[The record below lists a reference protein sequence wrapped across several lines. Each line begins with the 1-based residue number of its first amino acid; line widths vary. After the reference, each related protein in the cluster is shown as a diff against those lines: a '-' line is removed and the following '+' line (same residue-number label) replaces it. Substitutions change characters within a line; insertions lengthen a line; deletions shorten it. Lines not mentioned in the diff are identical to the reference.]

1 VIGSDSYFNSPTQYG
16 VLVHPFTIILAMKQ
30 RNFIPETVYGGPF
43 LSKRFLILFF
53 FLIDFFFF
61 LVLEFI
67 FCFSDCLQMRFVWGW
82 VGLGWIRI
90 RIRGLLAYRVRF
102 RCLSVHIIGQKAWR
116 CFLACMVFYLIYYL
130 FISEIIQTQV

>member
-53 FLIDFFFF
+53 FSYRFFFGFGIHLLF
-61 LVLEFI
+61 LRLFTNA
-67 FCFSDCLQMRFVWGW
+67 FCL
-82 VGLGWIRI
+82 GLGWVRLDSDSDSGFVGIS
-90 RIRGLLAYRVRF
+90 GPVQMSLCSYHWAKGVEVFPCVHGFLSHLLS
-102 RCLSVHIIGQKAWR
+102 LH
-116 CFLACMVFYLIYYL
+116 L
-130 FISEIIQTQV
+130 